1 MPLPLPL
8 LRLLQPPLPLNHQM
22 PLLLPLLRLLQPL
35 LPQNHPYSSSYA

>member
-22 PLLLPLLRLLQPL
+22 PLPLPRLLQPL